1 MRRFFKWII
10 PLAIVGGIGWVA
22 WKWYGAKGISGDA
35 FSLIPAD
42 AIYCIATDHPVK
54 MWKEVSESNTW
65 QYLQYNSYFASLT
78 SAAEDLSDLV
88 KGNDLLVNLVGSTTL
103 IASAHM
109 TAPKKYDF
117 LFLFDLQNASGIKFL
132 NEYLTSFDASGYTI
146 RKEKHKEEDII
157 TLFNTSKKSSM
168 YLSMPGSYLMAS
180 YSKSLLT
187 KALDLQGT
195 DHKSSKELF
204 FAVDD
209 EPEKTDKLKLYINY
223 NMLPQFMACYSDG
236 KNEYVN
242 RLAQSLRTSNMDFTI
257 GEEMLR
263 AKGQTF
269 INDTIESYVKTLA
282 SSGKGASEFL
292 EVAPQR
298 TAFFLGMGFSSFGE
312 FFKNF
317 ENNLQR
323 DVTEY
328 ASYKANMKQVESY
341 LNISLQENVINW
353 IGNEVA
359 VLEMQSAGM
368 GLDTESA
375 VLLNGDNIVSA
386 LSNMSRIEKMV
397 RRKTPVKFK
406 TVEYKGYSIRYLGVK
421 NLFKIVL
428 GKFFAR
434 YDKPYYTVISN
445 FVVFSTHPQVLESM
459 IDDYLEKRTLARD
472 DEFRSFRSEFDN
484 ESAAFIYINTPVLFN
499 SMKTLADLPTRA
511 SMEHNKDYIV
521 CFKHAGF
528 QLVPGNEGFKT
539 LFAEKFVQPAGERL
553 ASEPNT
559 TAQGSLGQDSTASE
573 GGDADKTVE
582 KKEAKPSDADPMEL
596 PYIYVKNVNAKFY
609 EEFFADST
617 THFKVGLKSGFK
629 DGSFKEYHANGKVKM
644 TGEFKRDKRDGT
656 WRLYDETGKQLMR
669 RNYDEG
675 KVTKEKVKD

>member
-1 MRRFFKWII
+1 MKRLFKWII
-10 PLAIVGGIGWVA
+10 FLVIIGGIGWVG
-22 WKWYGAKGISGDA
+22 WKWYAAKGISGDA
-35 FSLIPAD
+35 FSLIPPD
-42 AIYCIATDHPVK
+42 AIYCIATNHPVK
-54 MWKEVSESNTW
+54 MWREVSESNMW
-65 QYLQYNSYFASLT
+65 QHLHKNSYFASLT
-78 SAAEDLSDLV
+78 STTENLTSLV
-88 KGNDLLVNLVGSTTL
+88 KGNDLLVKLMGSTDL

-109 TAPKKYDF
+109 TGPKKYDF
-117 LFLFDLQNASGIKFL
+117 LFLIDLQNASGIKFL
-132 NEYLTSFDASGYTI
+132 NEYLTSFDASGYSI
-146 RKEKHKEEDII
+146 SKEKYKEEDII
-157 TLFNTSKKSSM
+157 ILFNTSDKSSL

-180 YSKSLLT
+180 YTKKLLT

-195 DHKSSKELF
+195 EHQSSKELF

-209 EPEKTDKLKLYINY
+209 GPEKTDKLQLYLNY
-223 NMLPQFMACYSDG
+223 SMLPQFMACYSDG

-242 RLAQSLRTSNMDFTI
+242 KLAQSLRTSSLDFTV
-257 GEEMLR
+257 EEDMVR

-328 ASYKANMKQVESY
+328 AHYKANMKQVESY
-341 LNISLQENVINW
+341 LNINLQENVINW
-353 IGNEVA
+353 IGDEVA
-359 VLEMQSAGM
+359 VLEMQSAGK
-368 GLDTESA
+368 GIDNETA
-375 VLLNGDNIVSA
+375 VLLKADNIEKA

-406 TVEYKGYSIRYLGVK
+406 TVDYKGYSIRYLGVK
-421 NLFKIVL
+421 NLFKVVF

-459 IDDYLEKRTLARD
+459 IDDYLEKRTLARSED
-472 DEFRSFRSEFDN
+472 FRSFRNEFEN

-499 SMKTLADLPTRA
+499 SMKTLADVTTRA
-511 SMEHNKDYIV
+511 SMENNKDFIV
-521 CFKHAGF
+521 CFRHAGF
-528 QLVPGNEGFKT
+528 QLVPNKEGFKT
-539 LFAEKFVQPAGERL
+539 LFAEKFVEPVSKQMAGKSGMTL
-553 ASEPNT
+553 
-559 TAQGSLGQDSTASE
+559 QGSIELDSAAMES
-573 GGDADKTVE
+573 GDEIVE
-582 KKEAKPSDADPMEL
+582 EIEKAPSDADPMEL
-596 PYIYVKNVNAKFY
+596 PYIYVKNLNAKFY
-609 EEFFADST
+609 EEFFEDNT
-617 THFKVGLKSGFK
+617 THFKVDLKGGFK
-629 DGSFKEYHANGKVKM
+629 DGSFKEYYPTSKVKM
-644 TGEFKRDKRDGT
+644 TGQFKRDKRDGT
-656 WRLYDETGKQLMR
+656 WRLYDETGKLLMK
-669 RNYDEG
+669 RNYAEG

>member
-42 AIYCIATDHPVK
+42 AIYCIATNHPIK

-65 QYLQYNSYFASLT
+65 QHLQKNSYFAHLT
-78 SAAEDLSDLV
+78 SAAEDLTGLV
-88 KGNDLLVNLVGSTTL
+88 KGNDLLVNLVGATTV

-109 TAPKKYDF
+109 TGAKKYDF
-117 LFLFDLQNASGIKFL
+117 LFLLDLQNASGIKFL
-132 NEYLTSFDASGYTI
+132 KEYLTSFAASGYAVS
-146 RKEKHKEEDII
+146 KQKYKEEDII
-157 TLFNTSKKSSM
+157 LLYNTKNKSIA
-168 YLSMPGSYLMAS
+168 YLSTPGSYLVAS

-187 KALDLQGT
+187 KVLDLQGT
-195 DHKSSKELF
+195 DHQSSKELF

-223 NMLPQFMACYSDG
+223 SRLPQFMACYSDG
-236 KNEYVN
+236 KNEYVR
-242 RLAQSLRTSNMDFTI
+242 RLAQSLRTSSLDFTF
-257 GEEMLR
+257 EEDMLR

-282 SSGKGASEFL
+282 SSGKGASGFL

-298 TAFFLGMGFSSFGE
+298 TAFFLSMGFNSFGE

-317 ENNLQR
+317 ENNLQK

-328 ASYKANMKQVESY
+328 ASYKASMKQVESY
-341 LNISLQENVINW
+341 LSISIQENVISW
-353 IGNEVA
+353 IGDEVA
-359 VLEMQSAGM
+359 VLEMRSAGE
-368 GLDTESA
+368 GLDNETA
-375 VLLNGDNIVSA
+375 VLLKADNIEKA

-406 TVEYKGYSIRYLGVK
+406 TVVYKGYSIRYLGVK
-421 NLFKIVL
+421 NLFKVVL

-459 IDDYLEKRTLARD
+459 IDDYTEKRTLARD
-472 DEFRSFRSEFDN
+472 DDFRSFRNEFDN
-484 ESAAFIYINTPVLFN
+484 ESAAFVYINTPVLFN
-499 SMKTLADLPTRA
+499 SMKTLADIPTRA
-511 SMEHNKDYIV
+511 SIEANKDFIV
-521 CFKHAGF
+521 CFRHAGF
-528 QLVPGNEGFKT
+528 QLVPDKEGFRT
-539 LFAEKFVQPAGERL
+539 LFAEKFVEPEGTYL
-553 ASEPNT
+553 ASSDSSVTVHASLEQD
-559 TAQGSLGQDSTASE
+559 TAAAES
-573 GGDADKTVE
+573 DADKVVE
-582 KKEAKPSDADPMEL
+582 KIEAKPSNADPMQL

-609 EEFFADST
+609 EKFFEDST
-617 THFKVGLKSGFK
+617 THYKVGLKGGFK
-629 DGSFKEYHANGKVKM
+629 DGSYKEYHPNGKVKM
-644 TGEFKRDKRDGT
+644 TGQFKKDKRDGT
-656 WRLYDETGKQLMR
+656 WRLYDESGKQIMKR
-669 RNYDEG
+669 SYDEG
-675 KVTKEKVKD
+675 EVMKEKKE

>member
-1 MRRFFKWII
+1 MKRFLKWTILLVVI
-10 PLAIVGGIGWVA
+10 GGIGWIA
-22 WKWYGAKGISGDA
+22 WKWYAAKGISGDA
-35 FSLIPAD
+35 FSLIPPD
-42 AIYCIATDHPVK
+42 AIYCIATNHPVE

-65 QYLQYNSYFASLT
+65 QHLHKNSYFASLT
-78 SAAEDLSDLV
+78 ATTESLTGLV
-88 KGNDLLVNLVGSTTL
+88 KGNELLVKLMGSTDL

-109 TAPKKYDF
+109 TGPKKYDF
-117 LFLFDLQNASGIKFL
+117 LFLIDLQNASGIKFL
-132 NEYLTSFDASGYTI
+132 NEYLTSFDASGYSIT
-146 RKEKHKEEDII
+146 KEKYKEDDII
-157 TLFNTSKKSSM
+157 ILFNTSDKSSL
-168 YLSMPGSYLMAS
+168 YLTMPGSYLMAS
-180 YSKSLLT
+180 YTKSLLM
-187 KALDLQGT
+187 KALDLQGG

-209 EPEKTDKLKLYINY
+209 GPDKTDKLQLYLNY
-223 NMLPQFMACYSDG
+223 SMLPQFMACYSDG

-242 RLAQSLRTSNMDFTI
+242 KLAQSLRTSSLDFTV
-257 GEEMLR
+257 ENEMIR

-317 ENNLQR
+317 ENNLQH

-341 LNISLQENVINW
+341 LNINLQENVINW
-353 IGNEVA
+353 IGDEVA
-359 VLEMQSAGM
+359 VLEMQSAGK
-368 GLDTESA
+368 GLENETA
-375 VLLNGDNIVSA
+375 VLLKADNIEKA

-397 RRKTPVKFK
+397 RRKTPIKFK
-406 TVEYKGYSIRYLGVK
+406 TVEYKGYTIRYLGVK
-421 NLFKIVL
+421 NLFKVVL

-472 DEFRSFRSEFDN
+472 EDFRSFRNEFEN
-484 ESAAFIYINTPVLFN
+484 ESAVFVYVNTPVLFN
-499 SMKTLADLPTRA
+499 SMKTLADVPTRT
-511 SMEHNKDYIV
+511 SMENNKDFIV
-521 CFKHAGF
+521 CFRHAGF
-528 QLVPGNEGFKT
+528 QLVPDKKGFKT
-539 LFAEKFVQPAGERL
+539 LFTEKFV
-553 ASEPNT
+553 EPVSKQNEGKPSLT
-559 TAQGSLGQDSTASE
+559 LQGSLEIDSTATE
-573 GGDADKTVE
+573 PEVNQAPVIKAD
-582 KKEAKPSDADPMEL
+582 PSDTDPMEL

-617 THFKVGLKSGFK
+617 THFKVGLKGGFK
-629 DGSFKEYHANGKVKM
+629 DGSFKEYYPNGKVKM
-644 TGEFKRDKRDGT
+644 TGEFKKDKRNGT
-656 WRLYDETGKQLMR
+656 WRLYGETGKEMMR
-669 RNYDEG
+669 RNYDDG
-675 KVTKEKVKD
+675 NVTKEKVRD